1 MRLPDMNNLG
11 RVIKGGVTALGCL
24 IFAMMFFVGVIALS
38 DYSVAQSH
46 NEPGAAEGTTLAEVI
61 ALLAF
66 VGGGALL
73 VWIVRGRFKRAG
85 ADEDDDEDPP
95 AAGATPW
102 AAAPRRPRRQRP
114 HGRRRSH

>member
-11 RVIKGGVTALGCL
+11 RVIKGAVTALGCL

-61 ALLAF
+61 TLLAF
-66 VGGGALL
+66 VGGGRPLGVDRQRA
-73 VWIVRGRFKRAG
+73 VQARRGRR
-85 ADEDDDEDPP
+85 
-95 AAGATPW
+95 
-102 AAAPRRPRRQRP
+102 
-114 HGRRRSH
+114 GR